1 MILPRF
7 VQNLAVTPLVL
18 VGLEEARIAK
28 SCSRSGFD
36 LPVPPP
42 GYLGRGSLGD
52 RGFLYFRVT
61 TEVAEDND
69 FIHDTPERF

>member
-1 MILPRF
+1 LPSMMLPRF
-7 VQNLAVTPLVL
+7 VQNLAVTPLVS

-42 GYLGRGSLGD
+42 
-52 RGFLYFRVT
+52 VT
-61 TEVAEDND
+61 
-69 FIHDTPERF
+69 